1 MKSFFQFLNE
11 AAQSQASMQAKK
23 LNLKSDG
30 HGGWLDTRGNFVATT
45 EKGKLVFVDKRG
57 KKKQEE
63 PGAAKPAAAKPQATE
78 PAKAQTAPEEKPK
91 AQVAPEAPE
100 ATGEM
105 SDTLTVAFGRFNPPT
120 VGHEKLLKAARKASV
135 GGDLKIY
142 PSRTQDP
149 KKNPLDPDMKISYMK
164 KMFPEFEEN
173 IINDDEMKSI
183 FNVLIA
189 ASEAGYAN
197 VNIVVGSDRQAEFEN
212 LAQKYNGELYD
223 FDLIRVISAGV
234 RDADAEGVEGMS
246 ASKMRKAVI
255 EDDFESFRRGTPKT
269 LDDGDTQAL
278 FDAVRQGMGAKK
290 KKKVAELWQ
299 IAPKYDAET
308 LRENYIRGKIFRIG
322 DIVENL
328 NTGLVGEIIR
338 RGTNYLICVTEDEY
352 MFKSWI
358 RDVMEAEAE
367 VPSTNLKK
375 LVKKA
380 VNRRDHNIDGFVDKE
395 DPKVGPYG
403 AFIPQKRNLPKNF
416 KEAYQEKRV
425 ERKMRVAGK
434 PNTLVGTGGFFK
446 YAVDMTPG
454 FEKGDKK
461 NLQYGAK
468 PYSGYKQ
475 SNIKE
480 FINKYK
486 VKK

>member
-1 MKSFFQFLNE
+1 MKNFFQFLTE
-11 AAQSQASMQAKK
+11 ATESQATMQARK

-30 HGGWLDTRGNFVATT
+30 HGGWLDTRGEFVAKT
-45 EKGKLVFVDKRG
+45 EKGKLVFYDKGRVDGG
-57 KKKQEE
+57 KDQPKGAVGKSLAAPK
-63 PGAAKPAAAKPQATE
+63 PGAKPEPE
-78 PAKAQTAPEEKPK
+78 PAVSTKPK
-91 AQVAPEAPE
+91 ASST
-100 ATGEM
+100 ATTDVPVDG
-105 SDTLTVAFGRFNPPT
+105 DTLTVAFGRFNPPT
-120 VGHEKLLKAARKASV
+120 VGHEKLLKAAKKAAT

-164 KMFPEFEEN
+164 KMFPEFDEN

-189 ASEAGYAN
+189 ASEEGYSN

-212 LAQKYNGELYD
+212 LAQKYNGDLYE

-246 ASKMRKAVI
+246 ASKMRKAVL
-255 EDDFESFRRGTPKT
+255 ENDFASFRKGTPKT

-278 FDAVRQGMGAKK
+278 FDAVRQGMNVKK
-290 KKKVAELWQ
+290 KKKEVVELWQ
-299 IAPKYDAET
+299 IAPKYDVET
-308 LRENYIRGKIFRIG
+308 LRENYLQGRIFRIG

-338 RGTNYLICVTEDEY
+338 RGTNHLICLTKEEY

-358 RDVMEAEAE
+358 RDVMEYTEKTMSRKE
-367 VPSTNLKK
+367 RVP
-375 LVKKA
+375 
-380 VNRRDHNIDGFVDKE
+380 
-395 DPKVGPYG
+395 
-403 AFIPQKRNLPKNF
+403 
-416 KEAYQEKRV
+416 
-425 ERKMRVAGK
+425 GK
-434 PNTLVGTGGFFK
+434 PNTLIGTSGYFK
-446 YAVDMTPG
+446 HVADLTPG
-454 FEKGDKK
+454 FEKGDKT
-461 NLQYGAK
+461 NLQPGAK
-468 PYSGYKQ
+468 PYKGYNV
-475 SNIKE
+475 SNIRE

>member
-30 HGGWLDTRGNFVATT
+30 HGGWLDSRGNFVAVT
-45 EKGKLVFVDKRG
+45 EKGKLKFVDRKG
-57 KKKQEE
+57 KKKEEE
-63 PGAAKPAAAKPQATE
+63 PQKEPVRKTTE
-78 PAKAQTAPEEKPK
+78 PAAEKPKEEPTPEEKPK
-91 AQVAPEAPE
+91 AKEEPTPE
-100 ATGEM
+100 GEGEV

-120 VGHEKLLKAARKASV
+120 VGHEKLLKAAKKASA

-183 FNVLIA
+183 FNVLVA
-189 ASEAGYAN
+189 ASEEGYSN
-197 VNIVVGSDRQAEFEN
+197 VNIIVGSDRQAEFEN

-246 ASKMRKAVI
+246 ASKMRKSVVD
-255 EDDFESFRRGTPKT
+255 DDFESFRRGTPKA
-269 LDDGDTQAL
+269 LDDGDTRAL
-278 FDAVRQGMGAKK
+278 FDAVRQGMGSK

-299 IAPKYDAET
+299 IAPKFDPRG
-308 LRENYIRGKIFRIG
+308 LRDHYVSGKIFRMG

-328 NTGLVGEIIR
+328 NTGLVGEIVR
-338 RGTNYLICVTEDEY
+338 RGTNHLICVTKEDY

-358 RDVMEAEAE
+358 RDVMEY
-367 VPSTNLKK
+367 
-375 LVKKA
+375 
-380 VNRRDHNIDGFVDKE
+380 D
-395 DPKVGPYG
+395 
-403 AFIPQKRNLPKNF
+403 
-416 KEAYQEKRV
+416 
-425 ERKMRVAGK
+425 ERKMERRMRVSGK
-434 PNTLVGTGGFFK
+434 PNTLVGTGGYFK
-446 YAVDMTPG
+446 YAADMTPG
-454 FEKGDKK
+454 FEKGDKT

-475 SNIKE
+475 SSGRE